1 MGAFGLGLIGKTLLG
16 GGALVGGGIG
26 TAGYLAPEL
35 IGQDAK
41 NILDKDGDLYEIDP
55 QTNQG
60 KVERSKVE
68 SFFDN
73 LFRRTGD
80 IQAEGKKRYA
90 GQSRKLYQQLDQA
103 RPGLIDGS
111 RTRAQLANLQN
122 DVLETDGYVNR
133 IIAAGG
139 ANGLT
144 KTDLQNIPTAQ
155 LSSMANS
162 AELSKLLRDNR
173 TISLSE
179 FNDPFNEYQREKS
192 DAREAFNDRQARNQQ
207 TLALEQLGLQSEELR
222 SQRKLD
228 NRRQDLKEYELRL
241 NNTRQNRKDTQLAL
255 MTIMKGLAE
264 MGSSITA

>member
-1 MGAFGLGLIGKTLLG
+1 MSALGLIGKTLLSG
-16 GGALVGGGIG
+16 GLLTGG
-26 TAGYLAPEL
+26 TAYLAPEL
-35 IGQDAK
+35 FGQDAK
-41 NILDKDGDLYEIDP
+41 QILDKDRDLYEIDP
-55 QTNQG
+55 ETNQG

-80 IQAEGKKRYA
+80 IQKEGKKRYA

-122 DVLETDGYVNR
+122 EVLETDAYVNR

-144 KTDLQNIPTAQ
+144 KAELQAIPVTQ
-155 LSSMANS
+155 LSSMANT
-162 AELSKLLRDNR
+162 ADINRLLRENE
-173 TISLSE
+173 TIRSSE
-179 FNDPFNEYQREKS
+179 FNDPFNRYERDRAE
-192 DAREAFNDRQARNQQ
+192 AREAFNDRQARNQQ
-207 TLALEQLGLQSEELR
+207 ALALEQLGLQSEELR

>member
-1 MGAFGLGLIGKTLLG
+1 MGAFGLGLIRNTLLG
-16 GGALVGGGIG
+16 AGALAGG
-26 TAGYLAPEL
+26 TAYLAPEL
-35 IGQDAK
+35 VGQDAK
-41 NILDKDGDLYEIDP
+41 TILNKDGDLYEIDP
-55 QTNQG
+55 KTDEG

-73 LFRRTGD
+73 LFRRTED
-80 IQAEGKKRYA
+80 IQKEGKKRYA

-111 RTRAQLANLQN
+111 RTRAQLAKLQN

-133 IIAAGG
+133 IIGAGG

-144 KTDLQNIPTAQ
+144 KTDLQAIPTAQ
-155 LSSMANS
+155 LASMANN
-162 AELSKLLRDNR
+162 AERDKLIRDQ
-173 TISLSE
+173 TIIRLSE
-179 FNDPFNEYQREKS
+179 YNDPFNRYERDRAE
-192 DAREAFNDRQARNQQ
+192 AREAFNDRQTRNQQ
-207 TLALEQLGLQSEELR
+207 ALALEQLGLQSEELR

-241 NNTRQNRKDTQLAL
+241 NNARQNRKDTQLAL